1 MSAKY
6 IITGLAAS
14 YAVAYASD
22 VLVAQISHPSCT
34 SHFDAVRTL
43 FFSGVNI
50 VQPLIDLIH
59 LDLSVGLST
68 SEVLIYDYLSL

>member
-1 MSAKY
+1 MDMA
-6 IITGLAAS
+6 T
-14 YAVAYASD
+14 
-22 VLVAQISHPSCT
+22 ISSST